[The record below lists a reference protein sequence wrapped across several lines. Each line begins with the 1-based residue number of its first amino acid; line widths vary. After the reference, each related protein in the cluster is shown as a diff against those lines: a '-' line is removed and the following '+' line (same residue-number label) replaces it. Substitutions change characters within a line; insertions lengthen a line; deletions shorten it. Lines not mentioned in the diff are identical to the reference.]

1 MQIWSAEIKELEVL
15 YASLKGRFP
24 ELEKDIEHLIKTDDE
39 NVALLYS
46 RRCLEI
52 IITDLCEI
60 ELKRPRKTEPLKGII
75 DKLHREEKVPSHIIT
90 SMDHLNS
97 LSTYGTHPKEFDP
110 EQVKPVLFNLTTILK
125 WYLKYKDT
133 QIISK
138 QKAEEVK
145 DENKPP
151 DVSKETIRK
160 PIRNLILLLF
170 GLLLIAV
177 IIAYPK
183 IFKRNNLES
192 LKSSDGRISIAVMPF
207 QNMTND
213 TTWNIWQDGIQFN
226 LITSLSNYSDELK
239 VSQTESINNL
249 IQSKSLTNYASI
261 TPSFASTI
269 SQKLDANVFIYGNIN
284 KEGTIIRLNAQ
295 LYDTKTEEVF
305 KSFQIE
311 GNSEKIMPVIDTL
324 SAMIK
329 DFLIISKLKKEVSA
343 DIQPFAFKS
352 TNSPDAYRYFI
363 LGNNAFDKSDM
374 PTAVKYLLQAIAIDS
389 NFNIAA
395 LRLSSAYYNQK
406 LYEEGKKWC
415 LRVYEKKDQMPMQ
428 LRLWTNRTYSM
439 FYETPYEE
447 IKYLRQLQEID
458 DQLPVIYYSIGL
470 AYLWKLDQYD
480 KAIPELEK
488 ALEIY
493 EKWDS
498 KPSWVLNYVVLGNAY
513 HKADQFKK
521 EKKLYKKAEQDFP
534 NNSYLKYNQ
543 SILALSEDD
552 TVAANRYVEE
562 FTSVCKEYSL
572 SEVEIINFLGDIYS
586 EAGIF
591 NKAEEY
597 YRQALSLTPENPI
610 NMNYLAYFLI
620 DKDRDINEGLKLVEK
635 ALGLNPDNYEYLDT
649 KGWGLYKQGKY
660 KESLEILQKSWDLRR
675 QYAIYD
681 HEAYLHLEEA
691 KKAFASQ
698 KNN

>member
-1 MQIWSAEIKELEVL
+1 MTLWATEIKELE
-15 YASLKGRFP
+15 SLNTSIKGRFP
-24 ELEKDIEHLIKTDDE
+24 ELEKDLEHLIKTNDE

-52 IITDLCEI
+52 IVTDLCEC

-75 DKLHREEKVPSHIIT
+75 DKLHREEKVPPHIIT

-110 EQVKPVLFNLTTILK
+110 EQVRPILLNLATIIK
-125 WYLKYKDT
+125 WYVKYKDT
-133 QIISK
+133 QTISK
-138 QKAEEVK
+138 ATPEEAK
-145 DENKPP
+145 DEIKPL
-151 DVSKETIRK
+151 DVPKKTIHK
-160 PIRNLILLLF
+160 SIKSLILLIF

-177 IIAYPK
+177 IIGYPR

-192 LKSSDGRISIAVMPF
+192 LKSSDGRISVAVMPF

-213 TTWNIWQDGIQFN
+213 TTWNIWQDGVQFN

-239 VSQTESINNL
+239 VRQTESINNL
-249 IQSKSLTNYASI
+249 IQSKGLTNYASI
-261 TPSFASTI
+261 TPSIASTI
-269 SQKLDANVFIYGNIN
+269 SQKLNANVFIYGNIN

-295 LYDTKTEEVF
+295 LFDTKTKEVF

-329 DFLIISKLKKEVSA
+329 DFLIISKLKKEVPA
-343 DIQPFAFKS
+343 DIQPFASKS
-352 TNSPDAYRYFI
+352 TNSPEAYRYFI

-374 PTAVKYLLQAIAIDS
+374 PTAVKYLSQAIAIDS

-395 LRLSSAYYNQK
+395 LRLSSAYYNQR

-415 LRVYEKKDQMPMQ
+415 LSVYKKRDQMPMQ

-458 DQLPVIYYSIGL
+458 DQLPVIYYAIGL

-513 HKADQFKK
+513 HKTGQFKK
-521 EKKLYKKAEQDFP
+521 EKKLYRKAEQDFP

-552 TVAANRYVEE
+552 TVAANKYIEE
-562 FTSVCKEYSL
+562 FTSICKEYSL
-572 SEVEIINFLGDIYS
+572 SESEITIFLGDTYS

-597 YRQALSLTPENPI
+597 YRQALLLTPENPQY
-610 NMNYLAYFLI
+610 MYYLAYFLI

-635 ALGLNPDNYEYLDT
+635 ALVLNPDNYEYLDT

-660 KESLEILQKSWDLRR
+660 KEASEILQKSWDLRR
-675 QYAIYD
+675 QFAIYD
-681 HEAYLHLEEA
+681 HKAYLHLEEA
-691 KKAFASQ
+691 KKQ
-698 KNN
+698 L